1 MRIERAAAMLA
12 PDPSVPFLP
21 HVYMRKSSFVG
32 LLLLLFCLSSA
43 YAAPASTPAAAQPVS
58 NPSTVALTPEQA
70 KRALQ
75 VLGDPKS
82 RAQMEDTLR
91 AIAAAGALAT
101 PPASA
106 TAAAPASSASG
117 VLSAIASNGLVSQVS
132 HQAVRGIRSVGAS
145 LRHSAAALLD
155 VRSVRA
161 WWGYEVTSQEGR
173 AQLRQLGSTIAAT
186 FIPAWL
192 VSWLVFLLV
201 RKRVRALAVGEAEAG
216 APSETGDRQGQRD
229 APDGANARADA
240 AVRDLNANVPAGSID
255 ENALRAART
264 QRNAAH
270 AGKHWSLLQRLPYAL
285 LHTLLAALPLAAFVG
300 VAIVAMSLLTD
311 DGTPE
316 ADVVETVIEIYAV
329 ARAVVLLGGFL
340 FAANAP
346 RLRMLPLGDAWAA
359 FGEKWILRL
368 VVVLGLGVALAET
381 PVSLGLTEQA
391 HLGIA
396 KAVALAGHIM
406 ISLIILQIRRP
417 VADWLRSKCAPTGL
431 LRFFA
436 NWLADTWAA
445 LAVFLVMALWFI
457 WAADVRNGYQTLLE
471 RGGLSL
477 LILIG
482 ARVVAIVT
490 FGVLG
495 RVFGGDHGAPR
506 SVVVQRAQ
514 RYYPLLRRLI
524 WLVIL
529 VAAATLVLLVWN
541 IHLWHLFTGNFVG
554 RRLASACVTIAIAA
568 FVAMLVWE
576 AINVSIE
583 RRLHK
588 WTDAGDLMRAAR
600 LRTLLPML
608 RSALMI
614 GIGLIVGL
622 TGLSELGVNIGPLLA
637 GASVFGVA
645 LGLGA
650 QKVVQDFLTGT
661 FLLMENAMQVGDWVT
676 LAGLSG
682 TVEYL
687 SIRTV
692 RLRGGDGALHTIPFS
707 SVSTVTNSNRG
718 LGNASVKISIAYG
731 QDIDLAVRTLTE
743 IGAALREDPQ
753 FKDGIVADFSF
764 WGVDQVDGSMVTLLG
779 QLQCRDTARWPIQR
793 EFNRRIAETFRERGI
808 VIANPLR
815 NVLVPSDEAKRG
827 PDGKPAEDA
836 KAAGDTKPVDDA
848 KPAGDEPRDA
858 DTGEAATPP
867 KAQIHPQNKRP
878 STDE

>member
-1 MRIERAAAMLA
+1 MRIERAAAMRA
-12 PDPSVPFLP
+12 PDPSVLFLP
-21 HVYMRKSSFVG
+21 HVSMRKSSFVG

-70 KRALQ
+70 KHALQ

-106 TAAAPASSASG
+106 TAAAPASSASA

-132 HQAVRGIRSVGAS
+132 HQVVRGIRSIGAS

-161 WWGYEVTSQEGR
+161 WWGYEVTSNEGR
-173 AQLRQLGSTIAAT
+173 AQLQQLASTIAAT
-186 FIPAWL
+186 FVPAWL
-192 VSWLVFLLV
+192 VSWLVYLLV
-201 RKRVRALAVGEAEAG
+201 RKRVRALAVGEAQASS
-216 APSETGDRQGQRD
+216 PSGLGDGKEGEGKPD
-229 APDGANARADA
+229 SADGANARADA

-255 ENALRAART
+255 ENALRAARA
-264 QRNAAH
+264 QRNAGH
-270 AGKHWSLLQRLPYAL
+270 AGKHWTLLQRLPYAL
-285 LHTLLAALPLAAFVG
+285 LHTLLAALPLAAFIG

-316 ADVVETVIEIYAV
+316 ADVVETVIEVYAV

-340 FAANAP
+340 FAAKAP

-359 FGEKWILRL
+359 FGEHWILRL
-368 VVVLGLGVALAET
+368 VIILGLGVALAET

-391 HLGIA
+391 RLGIA
-396 KAVALAGHIM
+396 KAVALAGHVM

-417 VADWLRSKCAPTGL
+417 VANWLRSKCAPSGL
-431 LRFFA
+431 LRFLA

-495 RVFGGDHGAPR
+495 RVFGGDNGGSR
-506 SVVVQRAQ
+506 SIVVQRAQ

-541 IHLWHLFTGNFVG
+541 IHLWHLFTTNFVG
-554 RRLASACVTIAIAA
+554 RRLASACLTIAIAA

-583 RRLHK
+583 RRLHR

-608 RSALMI
+608 RSTLMI

-622 TGLSELGVNIGPLLA
+622 TGLSEIGVNIGPLLA

-707 SVSTVTNSNRG
+707 SVSTVSNSNRG

-731 QDIDLAVRTLTE
+731 QDIDLAVQTLTE
-743 IGAALREDPQ
+743 IGAALREDPN

-779 QLQCRDTARWPIQR
+779 QLQCRDSKRWPIQR

-815 NVLVPSDEAKRG
+815 NVLVPSEGACGRVDSDGGADSDSDASEAIRTT
-827 PDGKPAEDA
+827 PDVQKAEGA
-836 KAAGDTKPVDDA
+836 RATK
-848 KPAGDEPRDA
+848 
-858 DTGEAATPP
+858 
-867 KAQIHPQNKRP
+867 
-878 STDE
+878 

>member
-1 MRIERAAAMLA
+1 MRT
-12 PDPSVPFLP
+12 
-21 HVYMRKSSFVG
+21 SSFVG
-32 LLLLLFCLSSA
+32 ILLLLFCLSSA
-43 YAAPASTPAAAQPVS
+43 SAAPASTPAAAQPVS

-82 RAQMEDTLR
+82 RSQMEDTLR

-106 TAAAPASSASG
+106 PAAAPASSASA

-132 HQAVRGIRSVGAS
+132 HQIVHGIRSIGAS

-161 WWGYEVTSQEGR
+161 WWRYEMTSREGR
-173 AQLRQLGSTIAAT
+173 AQMRQLASTIAAT
-186 FIPAWL
+186 FLPAWL
-192 VSWLVFLLV
+192 ASWLVFWLV
-201 RKRVRALAVGEAEAG
+201 RKRVRALALGDADAG
-216 APSETGDRQGQRD
+216 GAANR
-229 APDGANARADA
+229 PDGAENGDAAHRSNARADA

-255 ENALRAART
+255 ENAMRAARS
-264 QRNAAH
+264 QRNATH
-270 AGKHWSLLQRLPYAL
+270 AGRHWSLLQRLPYAL
-285 LHTLLAALPLAAFVG
+285 LHTLLAALPLAAFIG
-300 VAIVAMSLLTD
+300 VAVVAMSLLTD

-340 FAANAP
+340 FAAHAP

-368 VVVLGLGVALAET
+368 VTILGLGVALAET

-391 HLGIA
+391 HLGIE
-396 KAVALAGHIM
+396 KAVALAGHVM
-406 ISLIILQIRRP
+406 ISLIVLQIRRP
-417 VADWLRSKCAPTGL
+417 VADWLRSKCAPSGL

-436 NWLADTWAA
+436 NWLADTWAV
-445 LAVFLVMALWFI
+445 LAVFFVMALWFI

-495 RVFGGDHGAPR
+495 RVFGGDNGAAR

-524 WLVIL
+524 WLAIL

-541 IHLWHLFTGNFVG
+541 IHLWRLFTANFVG

-568 FVAMLVWE
+568 FVALLVWE

-583 RRLHK
+583 RRLHR

-622 TGLSELGVNIGPLLA
+622 TGLSEIGVNIGPLLA

-707 SVSTVTNSNRG
+707 SVSTVSNSNRG

-731 QDIDLAVRTLTE
+731 QDIDLAVRTLAE
-743 IGAALREDPQ
+743 IGAGLREDPKY
-753 FKDGIVADFSF
+753 KDGIVADFSF

-779 QLQCRDTARWPIQR
+779 QLQCRDTARWPTQR

-815 NVLVPSDEAKRG
+815 NVLVPSE
-827 PDGKPAEDA
+827 EDA
-836 KAAGDTKPVDDA
+836 QRRDAAEAIDEERIDTDTDTDEIPTPAKSAKSA
-848 KPAGDEPRDA
+848 KPAKN
-858 DTGEAATPP
+858 GE
-867 KAQIHPQNKRP
+867 QVQEKRP
-878 STDE
+878 ATGK

>member
-1 MRIERAAAMLA
+1 
-12 PDPSVPFLP
+12 
-21 HVYMRKSSFVG
+21 MRKSTFVG
-32 LLLLLFCLSSA
+32 LLLLLFCLSSV

-106 TAAAPASSASG
+106 PAAAPASSASG
-117 VLSAIASNGLVSQVS
+117 VLAAIASNGLVSQVS
-132 HQAVRGIRSVGAS
+132 HQVVRGIRSMGVS

-161 WWGYEVTSQEGR
+161 WWGYEMTSREGR
-173 AQLRQLGSTIAAT
+173 AQLQQLASTIAAT

-192 VSWLVFLLV
+192 VSWFVYWLV
-201 RKRVRALAVGEAEAG
+201 RRRVRALAVGDADAG
-216 APSETGDRQGQRD
+216 GGTGPADSQAKHD
-229 APDGANARADA
+229 AADGSNARADADA

-255 ENALRAART
+255 ENAMRAART

-300 VAIVAMSLLTD
+300 VAVVAMSLLTD

-346 RLRMLPLGDAWAA
+346 RLRMLPLGDTWAA

-368 VVVLGLGVALAET
+368 VVVLALGVALAET

-396 KAVALAGHIM
+396 KAVALVGHVM

-417 VADWLRSKCAPTGL
+417 VAQWLRSKCAPSGL

-482 ARVVAIVT
+482 ARVAAIVT

-495 RVFGGDHGAPR
+495 RVFGGDNGGSR

-529 VAAATLVLLVWN
+529 IAAATLVLLVWN
-541 IHLWHLFTGNFVG
+541 IHLWHLFTTNFVG

-568 FVAMLVWE
+568 FIALLVWE

-718 LGNASVKISIAYG
+718 LGNASVKVSIAYG

-743 IGAALREDPQ
+743 IGAGLREDPN

-815 NVLVPSDEAKRG
+815 NVLVPSDDIKRDDGAKSSDEKPTAVSTDERNPPPQTEA
-827 PDGKPAEDA
+827 DA
-836 KAAGDTKPVDDA
+836 QA
-848 KPAGDEPRDA
+848 
-858 DTGEAATPP
+858 
-867 KAQIHPQNKRP
+867 QNKRP
-878 STDE
+878 STDK

>member
-1 MRIERAAAMLA
+1 MRIERAAARRA
-12 PDPSVPFLP
+12 PDPSVLFLP
-21 HVYMRKSSFVG
+21 HVSMRKSSFVW

-82 RAQMEDTLR
+82 RGQMEDTLR

-132 HQAVRGIRSVGAS
+132 HQVVRGIRSVGAS

-161 WWGYEVTSQEGR
+161 WWSYEMTSQEGR
-173 AQLRQLGSTIAAT
+173 AQLQQLGSTIATT
-186 FIPAWL
+186 FAPAWL

-201 RKRVRALAVGEAEAG
+201 RKRVRALALGEAEAST
-216 APSETGDRQGQRD
+216 AKSCASDR
-229 APDGANARADA
+229 ANAQADA

-264 QRNAAH
+264 QRNATN

-316 ADVVETVIEIYAV
+316 ADVVETVIETYAI

-368 VVVLGLGVALAET
+368 VVVLGFGAALAET
-381 PVSLGLTEQA
+381 PISLGLTEQA
-391 HLGIA
+391 RLGIA

-406 ISLIILQIRRP
+406 ISLIIVQIRRP

-431 LRFFA
+431 LRFLA

-457 WAADVRNGYQTLLE
+457 WAADVRNGYETLLE

-495 RVFGGDHGAPR
+495 SVFGGDNGGPR

-529 VAAATLVLLVWN
+529 AAAATLVLLVWN

-554 RRLASACVTIAIAA
+554 RKLASACVTIAIAA
-568 FVAMLVWE
+568 FVALLVWE

-583 RRLHK
+583 RRLHR

-622 TGLSELGVNIGPLLA
+622 TGLSEIGVNIGPLLA

-707 SVSTVTNSNRG
+707 SVSTVSNSNRG

-731 QDIDLAVRTLTE
+731 QDIDLAVRTLAE
-743 IGAALREDPQ
+743 IGAALREDPK

-793 EFNRRIAETFRERGI
+793 EYNRRIAETFRERGI

-815 NVLVPSDEAKRG
+815 NVLVPNDQAKPG
-827 PDGKPAEDA
+827 EDAEPAEDA
-836 KAAGDTKPVDDA
+836 KPTEDA
-848 KPAGDEPRDA
+848 KPAGDAKPSGDEQRDA
-858 DTGEAATPP
+858 NADETNTPP
-867 KAQIHPQNKRP
+867 KAHLRAQNKHP
-878 STDE
+878 STDK

>member
-1 MRIERAAAMLA
+1 MRIERAAAMRA
-12 PDPSVPFLP
+12 PDPSVLFLP
-21 HVYMRKSSFVG
+21 HVSMRKFSFVG
-32 LLLLLFCLSSA
+32 LLLLLLCLSSA
-43 YAAPASTPAAAQPVS
+43 YAAPASTPAPAQPVS

-132 HQAVRGIRSVGAS
+132 HQVVRGIRSVGAS

-161 WWGYEVTSQEGR
+161 WWGYEMTSKEGR
-173 AQLRQLGSTIAAT
+173 AQMRQLASTVAAT
-186 FIPAWL
+186 FAPAWL

-201 RKRVRALAVGEAEAG
+201 RKRVRALALGAAEAG
-216 APSETGDRQGQRD
+216 SPADSTAKSDS
-229 APDGANARADA
+229 ANARADA

-264 QRNAAH
+264 QRNATN

-285 LHTLLAALPLAAFVG
+285 LHTLLAALPLAAFIG

-316 ADVVETVIEIYAV
+316 ADVVETVIETYAI

-340 FAANAP
+340 FAANAS

-368 VVVLGLGVALAET
+368 VVVLGIGAALAET
-381 PVSLGLTEQA
+381 PISLGLTEQA
-391 HLGIA
+391 RLGIA

-406 ISLIILQIRRP
+406 ISLIIVQVRRP

-495 RVFGGDHGAPR
+495 RVFGGDNGGPR

-554 RRLASACVTIAIAA
+554 RKLASACLTIAIAA
-568 FVAMLVWE
+568 FVALLVWE

-583 RRLHK
+583 RRLHQ

-622 TGLSELGVNIGPLLA
+622 TGLSEIGVNIGPLLA

-707 SVSTVTNSNRG
+707 SVSTVSNSNRG

-731 QDIDLAVRTLTE
+731 QDIDLAVRTLAD
-743 IGAALREDPQ
+743 IGATLREDPK

-815 NVLVPSDEAKRG
+815 NVLVPSDEAKPG
-827 PDGKPAEDA
+827 EGAEPAEDA
-836 KAAGDTKPVDDA
+836 NPAEDA
-848 KPAGDEPRDA
+848 KPAGDAKPSGDEQRDA
-858 DTGEAATPP
+858 NTDEANTPP
-867 KAQIHPQNKRP
+867 KAQMQAPNKRP
-878 STDE
+878 STDK

>member
-1 MRIERAAAMLA
+1 MRIERAAAMRA
-12 PDPSVPFLP
+12 PDPSVLFLP
-21 HVYMRKSSFVG
+21 HVSMRKSSFVG

-70 KRALQ
+70 KHALQ

-82 RAQMEDTLR
+82 RVQMEDTLR

-106 TAAAPASSASG
+106 TAAAPASAASS
-117 VLSAIASNGLVSQVS
+117 VLAAIASNGLVSQVS
-132 HQAVRGIRSVGAS
+132 HQVVRGIRSIGAS

-161 WWGYEVTSQEGR
+161 WWGYEMTSKEGR
-173 AQLRQLGSTIAAT
+173 AQLRQLASTIAAT
-186 FIPAWL
+186 FVPAWL

-201 RKRVRALAVGEAEAG
+201 RKRVRALALGEAEAISPSG
-216 APSETGDRQGQRD
+216 QGDSKASNEAPGS
-229 APDGANARADA
+229 ADGANASADA

-264 QRNAAH
+264 QGNAAH
-270 AGKHWSLLQRLPYAL
+270 AGKHWTLLRRLPYAV
-285 LHTLLAALPLAAFVG
+285 LHTLLAALPLAAFIG

-316 ADVVETVIEIYAV
+316 ADVVETVIEVYAV
-329 ARAVVLLGGFL
+329 ARAVVLAGGFL
-340 FAANAP
+340 FAAKAP

-359 FGEKWILRL
+359 FGEQWILRL
-368 VVVLGLGVALAET
+368 VIILGLGVALAET

-391 HLGIA
+391 RLGIA
-396 KAVALAGHIM
+396 KAVALAGHVM

-417 VADWLRSKCAPTGL
+417 VAGWLRSKCGPSGL
-431 LRFFA
+431 LRFLA

-495 RVFGGDHGAPR
+495 RVFGGDNGGSR

-529 VAAATLVLLVWN
+529 VTAATLVLLVWN
-541 IHLWHLFTGNFVG
+541 IHLWHLFTTNFVG
-554 RRLASACVTIAIAA
+554 RRLASACLTIAIAGL
-568 FVAMLVWE
+568 VALLVWE
-576 AINVSIE
+576 SINVSIE
-583 RRLHK
+583 RRLRQ

-608 RSALMI
+608 RSTLMI

-707 SVSTVTNSNRG
+707 SVSTVSNSNRG

-731 QDIDLAVRTLTE
+731 QDIELAVKTLTE
-743 IGAALREDPQ
+743 IGAALREDPN

-779 QLQCRDTARWPIQR
+779 QLQCRDTKRWPIQR
-793 EFNRRIAETFRERGI
+793 EFNRRIAEAFRERGI

-815 NVLVPSDEAKRG
+815 NVLVPSDG
-827 PDGKPAEDA
+827 
-836 KAAGDTKPVDDA
+836 AGVRVDSHESADS
-848 KPAGDEPRDA
+848 DA
-858 DTGEAATPP
+858 DASEGKRTTQDVQ
-867 KAQIHPQNKRP
+867 KAEGARDKK
-878 STDE
+878 